1 MKKNIDGHEIA
12 HLFRSYDHHRRRQAT
27 VENREDRRP
36 NPLEQL
42 SPADSSLIWQ
52 VARATSAAPTY
63 FNTIKIGEDEYG
75 DGGFGENNPSTRIF
89 FEVSQMNNNLDSANT
104 LSLSIGTGI
113 TRFTRFQEGI
123 FNKPLGWLN
132 AAKKVSTDCETAHHR
147 MGLITNGGRKYPY
160 YRFNVPE
167 AATDPTKPKV
177 PNWQRMKSRA
187 RRWFGHNGE
196 PLERGLGKIKLD
208 EWKPRGFWRTESTQ
222 EEIERITREYLSNP
236 DVNSELDEVAEAM
249 VNHRRAK
256 AATPRWAAYA
266 LGVKYECPVVLERC
280 PDETWTEES
289 GLRRHLIEDHGYPF
303 GTPEAEKHIEQA
315 INAGK
320 YFEHHH

>member
-1 MKKNIDGHEIA
+1 
-12 HLFRSYDHHRRRQAT
+12 
-27 VENREDRRP
+27 
-36 NPLEQL
+36 
-42 SPADSSLIWQ
+42 IWQ

-160 YRFNVPE
+160 YRFN
-167 AATDPTKPKV
+167 
-177 PNWQRMKSRA
+177 
-187 RRWFGHNGE
+187 

-266 LGVKYECPVVLERC
+266 LG
-280 PDETWTEES
+280 
-289 GLRRHLIEDHGYPF
+289 
-303 GTPEAEKHIEQA
+303 
-315 INAGK
+315 
-320 YFEHHH
+320 